1 MIDAPRI
8 TQTVSQ
14 LTANLHL
21 TVPRAEIRNVMGPGL
36 SEVRAAIAAQG
47 VAAAGPW
54 FTHHLKMDPGI
65 FDFEICV
72 PVATPFTA
80 SGRVE
85 LRRWPATTV
94 ARTVYHGAY
103 EGLGSA
109 WGEFDRWIAAG
120 GYTPRPDLLEC
131 YVVGPESGADA
142 SGWRTELNRP
152 LVD

>member
-1 MIDAPRI
+1 MIDAPQI

-21 TVPRAEIRNVMGPGL
+21 TVQRAEISNVMGPGL

-47 VAAAGPW
+47 IAAAGPW
-54 FTHHLKMDPGI
+54 FTHHLKMDPDI

-72 PVATPFTA
+72 PITTRFTA
-80 SGRVE
+80 TGRVE
-85 LRRWPATTV
+85 LGRWPPTTV

-120 GYTPRPDLLEC
+120 GYTPRPDLVEC

-142 SGWRTELNRP
+142 SGWRTQLNRP